1 MGSHRQVP
9 VAELQE
15 LAERG
20 LKNIENRREADWV
33 EMKNKL
39 VKHKN
44 EKRKKGWF
52 VRLGLRKFVEYTDAD
67 AEKALKE
74 HGGAF
79 EPSEHWK
86 LYNWR
91 YSKSEECFERLLKL
105 CKVANREHHI
115 ALDAK
120 DGELLYNWTAGG

>member
-1 MGSHRQVP
+1 MASHRQVP

-15 LAERG
+15 LCERG
-20 LKNIENRREADWV
+20 LKNIANRRESDFV
-33 EMKNKL
+33 GEKNKL
-39 VKHKN
+39 VKYHN
-44 EKRKKGWF
+44 EKRKKSLF

-67 AEKALKE
+67 ADKALRE

-79 EPSEHWK
+79 EPSFHWS

-91 YSKSEECFERLLKL
+91 YSKSEETFDRLLKL

-115 ALDAK
+115 ALDSK

>member
-1 MGSHRQVP
+1 MASHRQVP

-15 LAERG
+15 LCERG
-20 LKNIENRREADWV
+20 LKNIANRRESDWV
-33 EMKNKL
+33 AAKNDL

-44 EKRKKGWF
+44 AKRKKSLF
-52 VRLGLRKFVEYTDAD
+52 VRLGLRDFVEYTDAD
-67 AEKALKE
+67 ADKALRE

-79 EPSEHWK
+79 EPSEWHRINYWS
-86 LYNWR
+86 
-91 YSKSEECFERLLKL
+91 YSKSEETFDRLLKL

-115 ALDAK
+115 ALDSK

>member
-15 LAERG
+15 LVERG
-20 LKNIENRREADWV
+20 LKNIANRRESDWV
-33 EMKNKL
+33 DSKNKL
-39 VKHKN
+39 VKFKN
-44 EKRKKGWF
+44 EKRKKSLF

-67 AEKALKE
+67 ADKALRE

-79 EPSEHWK
+79 EPSEYWRIN
-86 LYNWR
+86 NWS
-91 YSKSEECFERLLKL
+91 YSRSEETFERLLKL
-105 CKVANREHHI
+105 CKVAHREHHI

-120 DGELLYNWTAGG
+120 DGEMLYNWTAGG